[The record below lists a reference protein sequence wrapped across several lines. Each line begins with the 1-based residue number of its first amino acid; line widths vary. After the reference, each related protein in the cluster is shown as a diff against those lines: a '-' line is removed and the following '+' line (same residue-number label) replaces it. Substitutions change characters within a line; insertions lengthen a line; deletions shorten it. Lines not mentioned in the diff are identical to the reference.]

1 MSKED
6 RLKEYQ
12 EALNRA
18 RELKV
23 ADIEKLWI
31 EYDKQSDI
39 LYINFG
45 MEEPDESI
53 MIGDDVVV
61 GIKDDKI
68 VGITIFEFSKRA
80 GL

>member
-61 GIKDDKI
+61 GIKDGKI

>member
-1 MSKED
+1 MSED

-18 RELKV
+18 RELKI

-45 MEEPDESI
+45 TEEPDESI

>member
-1 MSKED
+1 MSEED

-61 GIKDDKI
+61 GIKDGKI

>member
-1 MSKED
+1 MSED
-6 RLKEYQ
+6 RLRDYEESLKKVS
-12 EALNRA
+12 
-18 RELKV
+18 ELRV
-23 ADIEKLWI
+23 ADIRQLWI

-45 MEEPDESI
+45 REEPDESI
-53 MIGDDVVV
+53 MIDDDVVV

-68 VGITIFEFSKRA
+68 VGITIFNFSRRV

>member
-1 MSKED
+1 MSED
-6 RLKEYQ
+6 RLREY
-12 EALNRA
+12 EESLEKVGNLR
-18 RELKV
+18 V
-23 ADIEKLWI
+23 ADIRDLWI

-45 MEEPDESI
+45 REEPDESI
-53 MIGDDVVV
+53 MIDDDVVV

-68 VGITIFEFSKRA
+68 VGITIFNFSRRV